1 MLAVC
6 GENGAGKSTLIKIL
20 SGAVQPD
27 TGVIALDGEP
37 VAIRDPRHAIEL
49 GIRTVYQE
57 LSLLPHISVAENI
70 LLGKMPHRRSAWWVD
85 WSRANVVAADELAGF
100 GFDRIDVRSLVSKLS
115 VSEQQVVE
123 IAKALA
129 GRPKIL
135 ILDEPTSVLSGRET
149 DILFG
154 KVRELTAAGV
164 IVIYISHRIEEIF
177 EISDDVLVLK
187 DGVNVLAAKTDSL
200 TRDTLI
206 HAMVGRSLAA
216 IYPNRIASPGP
227 AILECRGLCRA
238 GVFEDVTFSV
248 HAGEIVGMFGL
259 VGSGRTDV
267 ARALFGATPAT
278 SGQILVAGTS
288 IVMTRPADA
297 IANGIA
303 FVTEDR
309 KRDGLALDL
318 SVLDNGGLASMDR
331 VSWRGIL
338 NRKLQEKVVEGKL
351 DELAVRPRGVSR
363 VVRQLSGGNQ
373 QKVVL
378 AKWLLLDHTRIFI
391 FDEPTRGV
399 DIATKVEIYRMM
411 AELASAGMAVL
422 LISSEMPEAIG
433 MSDRLLVMR
442 SGRIVAALD
451 HWNEHGTRSCP
462 GARRRNKPDD
472 GVGAMTTSIRSP
484 LRPRPRPAAE
494 RGSTPPMSVS
504 PSPSRLV
511 VFASVATDTFLTARN
526 IVSIS
531 RQIVTNGFLSLGML
545 VVVLTGG
552 IDLSVG
558 SILAFAGLL
567 ATSPGADAVSSR
579 HPHCP
584 RRSAGRW
591 LLMASSSPSSAWSR
605 SS

>member
-1 MLAVC
+1 MT
-6 GENGAGKSTLIKIL
+6 ESTFGLL
-20 SGAVQPD
+20 SPSSACPSSRSSRS
-27 TGVIALDGEP
+27 P
-37 VAIRDPRHAIEL
+37 
-49 GIRTVYQE
+49 
-57 LSLLPHISVAENI
+57 
-70 LLGKMPHRRSAWWVD
+70 RRSP
-85 WSRANVVAADELAGF
+85 ADLRF
-100 GFDRIDVRSLVSKLS
+100 
-115 VSEQQVVE
+115 
-123 IAKALA
+123 
-129 GRPKIL
+129 L

-206 HAMVGRSLAA
+206 YAMVGRSLAA

-278 SGQILVAGTS
+278 SGQILVAGTP

-411 AELASAGMAVL
+411 AELASEGMAVL

-451 HWNEHGTRSCP
+451 HSELS
-462 GARRRNKPDD
+462 
-472 GVGAMTTSIRSP
+472 M
-484 LRPRPRPAAE
+484 E
-494 RGSTPPMSVS
+494 R
-504 PSPSRLV
+504 
-511 VFASVATDTFLTARN
+511 VFALAVGVEINRMTA
-526 IVSIS
+526 
-531 RQIVTNGFLSLGML
+531 
-545 VVVLTGG
+545 
-552 IDLSVG
+552 
-558 SILAFAGLL
+558 
-567 ATSPGADAVSSR
+567 
-579 HPHCP
+579 
-584 RRSAGRW
+584 
-591 LLMASSSPSSAWSR
+591 
-605 SS
+605 

>member
-1 MLAVC
+1 
-6 GENGAGKSTLIKIL
+6 
-20 SGAVQPD
+20 
-27 TGVIALDGEP
+27 
-37 VAIRDPRHAIEL
+37 
-49 GIRTVYQE
+49 
-57 LSLLPHISVAENI
+57 
-70 LLGKMPHRRSAWWVD
+70 
-85 WSRANVVAADELAGF
+85 
-100 GFDRIDVRSLVSKLS
+100 
-115 VSEQQVVE
+115 
-123 IAKALA
+123 
-129 GRPKIL
+129 
-135 ILDEPTSVLSGRET
+135 
-149 DILFG
+149 
-154 KVRELTAAGV
+154 
-164 IVIYISHRIEEIF
+164 
-177 EISDDVLVLK
+177 
-187 DGVNVLAAKTDSL
+187 
-200 TRDTLI
+200 
-206 HAMVGRSLAA
+206 MVGRSLAA

-227 AILECRGLCRA
+227 AVLECRGLCRS

-331 VSWRGIL
+331 VSRRGIL
-338 NRKLQEKVVEGKL
+338 NRKLQEKIVEGKL

-451 HWNEHGTRSCP
+451 RSELS
-462 GARRRNKPDD
+462 
-472 GVGAMTTSIRSP
+472 M
-484 LRPRPRPAAE
+484 E
-494 RGSTPPMSVS
+494 R
-504 PSPSRLV
+504 
-511 VFASVATDTFLTARN
+511 VFALAVGVEINRMTA
-526 IVSIS
+526 
-531 RQIVTNGFLSLGML
+531 
-545 VVVLTGG
+545 
-552 IDLSVG
+552 
-558 SILAFAGLL
+558 
-567 ATSPGADAVSSR
+567 
-579 HPHCP
+579 
-584 RRSAGRW
+584 
-591 LLMASSSPSSAWSR
+591 
-605 SS
+605 

>member
-1 MLAVC
+1 MGALSVDNVSKSYDGNPALSNVSFGVDSGRVLAVC

-85 WSRANVVAADELAGF
+85 WSRANVVAGDELAGF

-177 EISDDVLVLK
+177 EISDDVFVLK

-331 VSWRGIL
+331 VSRRGIL
-338 NRKLQEKVVEGKL
+338 NRKLQEKIVEGKL

-411 AELASAGMAVL
+411 AELASEGMAVL

-451 HWNEHGTRSCP
+451 HSGLS
-462 GARRRNKPDD
+462 
-472 GVGAMTTSIRSP
+472 M
-484 LRPRPRPAAE
+484 E
-494 RGSTPPMSVS
+494 R
-504 PSPSRLV
+504 
-511 VFASVATDTFLTARN
+511 VFALAVGVEINRMTA
-526 IVSIS
+526 
-531 RQIVTNGFLSLGML
+531 
-545 VVVLTGG
+545 
-552 IDLSVG
+552 
-558 SILAFAGLL
+558 
-567 ATSPGADAVSSR
+567 
-579 HPHCP
+579 
-584 RRSAGRW
+584 
-591 LLMASSSPSSAWSR
+591 
-605 SS
+605 

>member
-1 MLAVC
+1 MAALNVDNVRKTYDGNPALTNVSFAVDSGRVLAVC

-20 SGAVQPD
+20 SGAVRPD
-27 TGVIALDGEP
+27 TGEIALDGKP

-70 LLGKMPHRRSAWWVD
+70 LLGKMPHRRATWWVD
-85 WSRANVVAADELAGF
+85 WQRANDVAAEELAGF
-100 GFDRIDVRSLVSKLS
+100 GFERIDVRCLVSELS

-129 GRPKIL
+129 GQPKIL
-135 ILDEPTSVLSGRET
+135 ILDEPTSVLSARET

-154 KVRELTAAGV
+154 KVRELTAEGI
-164 IVIYISHRIEEIF
+164 IVIYISHRLEEIF
-177 EISDDVLVLK
+177 EISDEVIVLK
-187 DGVNVLAAKTDSL
+187 DGVNVLAAKTNNL
-200 TRDTLI
+200 TRDALI

-216 IYPNRIASPGP
+216 IYPSRISRPGP
-227 AILECRGLCRA
+227 AVIECRGLCRT

-267 ARALFGATPAT
+267 ARALFGAPSAT
-278 SGQILVAGTS
+278 SGQILVAGAP
-288 IVMTRPADA
+288 IAMTRPADA

-309 KRDGLALDL
+309 KRDGLALGL

-331 VSWRGIL
+331 VSRRGIL
-338 NRKLQEKVVEGKL
+338 NRRLQEKIVEAKL

-363 VVRQLSGGNQ
+363 AVRQLSGGNQ

-411 AELASAGMAVL
+411 ADLASAGMAVL

-442 SGRIVAALD
+442 SGRIVAAL
-451 HWNEHGTRSCP
+451 EHSELSMERVF
-462 GARRRNKPDD
+462 ALA
-472 GVGAMTTSIRSP
+472 VGAETDRMT
-484 LRPRPRPAAE
+484 A
-494 RGSTPPMSVS
+494 
-504 PSPSRLV
+504 
-511 VFASVATDTFLTARN
+511 
-526 IVSIS
+526 
-531 RQIVTNGFLSLGML
+531 
-545 VVVLTGG
+545 
-552 IDLSVG
+552 
-558 SILAFAGLL
+558 
-567 ATSPGADAVSSR
+567 
-579 HPHCP
+579 
-584 RRSAGRW
+584 
-591 LLMASSSPSSAWSR
+591 
-605 SS
+605 